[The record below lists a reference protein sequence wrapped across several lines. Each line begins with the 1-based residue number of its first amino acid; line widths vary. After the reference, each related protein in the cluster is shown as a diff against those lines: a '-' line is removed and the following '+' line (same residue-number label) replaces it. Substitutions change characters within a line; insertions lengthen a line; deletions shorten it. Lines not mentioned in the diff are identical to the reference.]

1 MEEPIELKNVE
12 KSKNPEHVVAVTHP
26 TFASKIKQRVISF
39 LKYLYNHENKEVIGR
54 DGLSWAKI
62 SIAYAIFY
70 AFLASLFIGML
81 AVFVATLDRQEPR
94 YYMDKSVMATRN
106 SINPG
111 MGYRPQADVEDLL
124 IAYSK
129 NNTFNTPSNLQN
141 KYKELVVS
149 LEKFLLY
156 SYDQVQDEDKRL
168 DCSKIADLDQLRE
181 SFKKDKTFCNFNYND
196 ILALTPC
203 SPGNQFG
210 YLSTGPCVAVKLNKI
225 YSWLPRVYETIEQLP
240 QEIKEL
246 VTQLDQVEQVINK
259 NIFVKCDGE
268 YSHDKDA
275 LMNANVTYYSAG
287 SKIFNTE
294 NKLGLIPIYY
304 YPFYNQPGY
313 ESPLVFVQFEIPH
326 FQLINVVCRA
336 YAANIDSSDKLNM
349 RGMVKFQLYIEK

>member
-1 MEEPIELKNVE
+1 MEAPIELKNVE
-12 KSKNPEHVVAVTHP
+12 KSQNPEHVVAVTHP
-26 TFASKIKQRVISF
+26 TFASKLKQRVKSF

-62 SIAYAIFY
+62 SLAYTIFY
-70 AFLASLFIGML
+70 AFLGSFFIGML

-94 YYMDKSVMATRN
+94 YYLDKSVMSTRN
-106 SINPG
+106 TINPG
-111 MGYRPQADVEDLL
+111 MGYRPQVDVEDLL

-129 NNTFNTPSNLQN
+129 NNSYNTPTNLQN
-141 KYKELVVS
+141 KYQDLIIS
-149 LEKFLLY
+149 LEKFLAN
-156 SYDQVQDEDKRL
+156 SYDQVQDEDKSL
-168 DCSKIADLDQLRE
+168 DCSKITDLDQLRE

-196 ILALTPC
+196 ILAITPC

-210 YLSTGPCVAVKLNKI
+210 FLNTGPCIAVKLNRI
-225 YSWLPRVYETIEQLP
+225 YGWIPRVYEKLEQLP
-240 QEIKEL
+240 QEIKETL
-246 VTQLDQVEQVINK
+246 SQLDQFEQVINE

-275 LMNANVTYYSAG
+275 LMNATITYYSVG
-287 SKIFNTE
+287 SKKLNVE
-294 NKLGLIPIYY
+294 NKLGLVPVYY

-336 YAANIDSSDKLNM
+336 YAANIDSADKLNM